1 MAWAGIAAPRGVL
14 WRLNCVREGR
24 NFPRNKESFLKQMYR
39 TNPDTNAFI
48 IEVSLDDYRD
58 IFNGWDPS
66 PVKRRDLDPE
76 LVGFLEQCASDI
88 PLRYPLELQFQMPQ
102 DKLDKDKENLSRE
115 GLRNNFDFTIHSIK
129 KTLTEVREKAVV
141 YMIAAFAFLSVGYAS
156 EHLAQ
161 MGWVTTILS
170 EGISIGGWVFL
181 WEAFSLLFFS
191 GQETRTK
198 LKRYLRF
205 RNTEIVFKYR

>member
-1 MAWAGIAAPRGVL
+1 M
-14 WRLNCVREGR
+14 NCVREGR